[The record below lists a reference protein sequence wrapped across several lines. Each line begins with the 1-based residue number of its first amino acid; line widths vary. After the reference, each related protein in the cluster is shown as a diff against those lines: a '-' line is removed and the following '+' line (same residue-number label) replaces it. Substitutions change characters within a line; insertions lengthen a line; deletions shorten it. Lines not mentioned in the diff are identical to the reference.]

1 LGCNKDQII
10 YPGGIKMARITVEDC
25 LDHVDNRFELV
36 MVGSKRARQI
46 ATGGRPALVPEEN
59 DKPTVI
65 ALREIESGLV
75 TADILTEKP
84 QDYEIVDAAEEPELD
99 DDAAVMAAI
108 EAALAPEGA
117 ATAEEAVE
125 PDLAAALEA
134 AMAAEAPA
142 SADAPEAPAAPEE
155 PAA

>member
-1 LGCNKDQII
+1 
-10 YPGGIKMARITVEDC
+10 MARITVEDC

-65 ALREIESGLV
+65 ALREIEAGLV

-84 QDYEIVDAAEEPELD
+84 QDYEIVDASEEPELD
-99 DDAAVMAAI
+99 DDSAVMAAI